1 MRIFTLTLNPAYDI
15 HACCDEFMAFSEVHA
30 TVTARQAGGK
40 GYNISRAL
48 NSNGTPNTAIVVVGE
63 ENCDDFVKMSKE
75 LNCIFFKEK
84 GRIREN
90 ITLHSNGGKETRI
103 SFTGAEV
110 SSGILQKIYNV
121 IKPDENTIVTFT
133 GSIPKGIT
141 KEQAKEFL
149 CLIKKDGAKI
159 VVDTKSFNLADI
171 YEVSPW
177 LVKPNQD
184 ELGTYF
190 GEKIT
195 TKEKATQKA
204 TEMKNHGIENVI
216 VSLGENGAV
225 LCAENEIIEAI
236 TPPIQVVST
245 IGAGDSMI
253 AGFISAK
260 SSNLTT
266 EECFK
271 TAVSYGSAACLSKGS
286 LPPQP
291 NSIIEIK
298 KLVMTT
304 KKTI

>member
-15 HACCDEFMAFSEVHA
+15 HACCDEFVAFSEVHA
-30 TVTARQAGGK
+30 TVTSRHAGGK

-48 NSNGTPNTAIVVVGE
+48 HNNGVTNTAVVVVGE
-63 ENCDDFVKMSKE
+63 ENCDDFINSSKE
-75 LNCIFFKEK
+75 LNCVFFREK

-110 SSGILQKIYNV
+110 SSDILQKIYNE
-121 IKPDENTIVTFT
+121 IKPDENTVVTFT

-141 KEQAKEFL
+141 KEDTKEFL
-149 CLIKKDGAKI
+149 RLIKNDGAKI

-184 ELGTYF
+184 EISEYF
-190 GEKIT
+190 GEKII
-195 TKEKATQKA
+195 TKEQAVQKA
-204 TEMKNHGIENVI
+204 SELRSHGIENVI
-216 VSLGENGAV
+216 VSLGKDGAI
-225 LCAENEIIEAI
+225 LCTENEIIEAQVPQI
-236 TPPIQVVST
+236 EVVST

-260 SSNLTT
+260 ANGLTN
-266 EECFK
+266 EECFI
-271 TAVSYGSAACLSKGS
+271 TAVSYGSAACLSEGS
-286 LPPQP
+286 LPPTAKD
-291 NSIIEIK
+291 IEDIK
-298 KLVMTT
+298 ESVKITQ
-304 KKTI
+304 KPI